1 MLTIQPRKLSQ
12 SPKPNKPQLPEGLE
26 PGCVRHS
33 WQNYISQE
41 ALQRPTVRFSRLT
54 TLFSPPAARWPTSSC
69 GRPAGRALG
78 SRGC

>member
-41 ALQRPTVRFSRLT
+41 ALQRPTVGFSRLT
-54 TLFSPPAARWPTSSC
+54 TLSPPAARWPTSSC
-69 GRPAGRALG
+69 GPPAGRALG